1 VKPPIYDL
9 QGKRIYVAGHR
20 GLVGSALMR
29 RLAREDCEVLS
40 VDHRELDLTRQRET
54 EEWLRAARLDAVFL
68 AAGKVGGI
76 AVNERLQFDFL
87 ADNIAIAL
95 NAIRGAH
102 AAGVGRLVFFGSSCI
117 YPRLAPQPMSEDMIL
132 TGPLEPTNEGYA
144 VAKLAGLKLVEKLR
158 RQYGVDYVSIL
169 PSNVYGQNDNYDP
182 LSSHVPAALIRRFH
196 EAKRTGA
203 PAVTIWGTGRARREF
218 LSADDLADA
227 SIFVLQHYSDEVP
240 LNIGTGEDI
249 TITDFAHLVAEVVGY
264 AGAIKFDTSR
274 PDGMPRKLLD
284 IGRLASMGWR
294 PQITLRDG
302 LRAAYADFRARFDEK
317 VEV

>member
-1 VKPPIYDL
+1 MKPPIFDL

-29 RLAREDCEVLS
+29 RLAREDCGVLT

-87 ADNIAIAL
+87 ADNLAIAL
-95 NAIRGAH
+95 NVIHGAH
-102 AAGVGRLVFFGSSCI
+102 AADVQRLVFFGSSCI
-117 YPRLAPQPMSEDMIL
+117 YPRLAAQPMSEDMIL

-144 VAKLAGLKLVEKLR
+144 VAKLAGLKLVEKVR

-169 PSNVYGQNDNYDP
+169 PSNVYGPNDNYDP
-182 LSSHVPAALIRRFH
+182 LSGHVPAALIRRFD

-227 SIFVLQHYSDEVP
+227 SVFVLQHYSDEVP
-240 LNIGTGEDI
+240 LNIGTG
-249 TITDFAHLVAEVVGY
+249 
-264 AGAIKFDTSR
+264 
-274 PDGMPRKLLD
+274 
-284 IGRLASMGWR
+284 
-294 PQITLRDG
+294 
-302 LRAAYADFRARFDEK
+302 
-317 VEV
+317 

>member
-1 VKPPIYDL
+1 MKPPIFDL

-29 RLAREDCEVLS
+29 RLAREDCGVLT

-87 ADNIAIAL
+87 ADNLAIAL
-95 NAIRGAH
+95 NVIHGAH
-102 AAGVGRLVFFGSSCI
+102 AADVQRLVFFGSSCI
-117 YPRLAPQPMSEDMIL
+117 YPRLAAQPMSEDMIL

-144 VAKLAGLKLVEKLR
+144 VAKLAGLKLVEKVR

-169 PSNVYGQNDNYDP
+169 PSNVYGPNDNYDP
-182 LSSHVPAALIRRFH
+182 LSGHVPAALIRRFD

-227 SIFVLQHYSDEVP
+227 SVFVLQHYSDEVP

-249 TITDFAHLVAEVVGY
+249 TIADFAHLVAEVVGY
-264 AGAIKFDTSR
+264 TGAIKFDTSR
-274 PDGMPRKLLD
+274 PDGMSRKLLD
-284 IGRLASMGWR
+284 ISRLASLGWR
-294 PQITLRDG
+294 PQTTLRDG